1 MTKYDFEDWLRHRL
15 SDLPQDELDRIAA
28 FYMDAIEGRMDDGM
42 TEEEAIYDLGEPE
55 ALLEGI
61 RASLPEYQTTTYRP
75 VRESKQ
81 STAGR
86 RKWLT
91 AGLTVMLSCMVLFA
105 AFVLIINFSRPT
117 NVYVPVPEAMEAPA
131 IEMTYP
137 MVSEPTADQSF
148 DSSTL
153 EKVTVAASF
162 GNVQAEPSA
171 DGAVHILGD
180 PVFYQ
185 ANRRGNT
192 LYIENAEAD
201 IILQIPYHVKLEVKC
216 DLGSAVL
223 YEIVPQSLNVCCDLG
238 SITLHNVSA
247 VHSITLE
254 ADCGNIEGTLR
265 GPETDYIIDVEV
277 DLGQTNLS
285 DSYHVGG
292 KEIKL
297 TATADAGSVNIN
309 FEE

>member
-15 SDLPQDELDRIAA
+15 SDLPREELDRIAA
-28 FYMDAIEGRMDDGM
+28 FYMDAIEARMEDGM
-42 TEEEAIYDLGEPE
+42 TEEEAIYALGEPE
-55 ALLEGI
+55 ALLEAI
-61 RASLPEYQTTTYRP
+61 RADLPEYTHTTYQP
-75 VRESKQ
+75 VRQ
-81 STAGR
+81 SRQRKLGR
-86 RKWLT
+86 RSWIATGIVLLLLT
-91 AGLTVMLSCMVLFA
+91 GIIPVLL
-105 AFVLIINFSRPT
+105 VTMSVSRPNIIEVT
-117 NVYVPVPEAMEAPA
+117 PEPVPD
-131 IEMTYP
+131 IQ
-137 MVSEPTADQSF
+137 VSDPNAVIIF
-148 DSSTL
+148 DATTL

-180 PVFYQ
+180 SVFYQ

-238 SITLHNVSA
+238 GITLHNVSA

-277 DLGQTNLS
+277 NLGQTNLS